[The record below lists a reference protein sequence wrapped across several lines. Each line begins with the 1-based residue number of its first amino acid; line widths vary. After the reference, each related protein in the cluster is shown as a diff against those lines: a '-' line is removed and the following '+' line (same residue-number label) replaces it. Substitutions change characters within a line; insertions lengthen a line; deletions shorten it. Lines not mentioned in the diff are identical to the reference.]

1 VVHRAA
7 PVRIHAAAPA
17 PVVSAHA
24 RPVHMA
30 WPHRAA
36 RRARSATAAVEQR
49 WYQLAR
55 AQYRDTREDT
65 GSGRPGLASWTT
77 DPPAGRFVAPGTAP
91 AQRLRTICEL
101 RLRKCLQVCSRIA
114 VDNVVQNERWIGTCI
129 SSRDRAP
136 RLDKV
141 HELLLR
147 RLWSLALDG
156 RMTASRQQ
164 YQSLRTQYQSAA
176 AAFGWEA
183 VGAQADG
190 RTPARQPHAV
200 TRVGPNVSPPPR
212 ARVLAAVATRRARA
226 AKSVES
232 PSRGTR
238 AVEPAAQ
245 PPATDD

>member
-1 VVHRAA
+1 
-7 PVRIHAAAPA
+7 
-17 PVVSAHA
+17 
-24 RPVHMA
+24 
-30 WPHRAA
+30 
-36 RRARSATAAVEQR
+36 
-49 WYQLAR
+49 
-55 AQYRDTREDT
+55 
-65 GSGRPGLASWTT
+65 
-77 DPPAGRFVAPGTAP
+77 
-91 AQRLRTICEL
+91 
-101 RLRKCLQVCSRIA
+101 LQVCSRIA

-156 RMTASRQQ
+156 RMTTSRKQ
-164 YQSLRTQYQSAA
+164 YQSLRTQYQSGA

-245 PPATDD
+245 PPATDDWVLRSLVALIGIAILALLLSAGSALPPVGTVKTRLASKGLSAGRIDLGRKSAAARPRGGGIPYRD